1 MSSLSNSVSLKP
13 PAKIDL
19 YKSFDERE
27 LSMKPIMKKIS
38 FSSIKA
44 TVYSVADLQVAT
56 DMFSPDNLLG
66 EGSFGRS
73 YKAQFDGGKVH
84 SFSHYVQGLL
94 YL

>member
-1 MSSLSNSVSLKP
+1 
-13 PAKIDL
+13 
-19 YKSFDERE
+19 
-27 LSMKPIMKKIS
+27 MKPVLKKIS

-84 SFSHYVQGLL
+84 FCTCYRQELAPHGITVTDWT
-94 YL
+94 

>member
-1 MSSLSNSVSLKP
+1 MSLKP

-27 LSMKPIMKKIS
+27 LSMKPVLKKIS

-84 SFSHYVQGLL
+84 SFTYCRRGLV
-94 YL
+94 YLRALQ